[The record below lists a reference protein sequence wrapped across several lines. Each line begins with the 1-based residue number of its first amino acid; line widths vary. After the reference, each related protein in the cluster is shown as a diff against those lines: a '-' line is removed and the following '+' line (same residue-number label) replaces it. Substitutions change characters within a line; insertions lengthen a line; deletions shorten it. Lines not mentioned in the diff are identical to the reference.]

1 MSSTYEK
8 QQQGL
13 GGSLTIAATV
23 LAAGDFCEVL
33 CIGATAFTTLTDSL
47 EKTTLEYGNYASGTI
62 TFTDAPHAEDTIT
75 VHDVVYTFKAEA
87 VPANAEI
94 TIGTGDDAAAMAA
107 STAANVAA
115 KLAGD
120 TAIVATP
127 AAGVVTVRSAVRGTV
142 GNGATFTL
150 VQSANHTA
158 VSGALLTGGTDLT
171 ARKTPTY
178 PAGTIL
184 RGRFTAVQ
192 PAAASV
198 TCYISPDPR

>member
-13 GGSLTIAATV
+13 GGTV
-23 LAAGDFCEVL
+23 TVASGVLVQGDFCEIL
-33 CIGATAFTTLTDSL
+33 CIGATAFTTLTDAL
-47 EKTTLEYGNYASGTI
+47 EKTTAEYGNYASGTI

-75 VHDVVYTFKAEA
+75 VHDVIYTFKAEA
-87 VPANAEI
+87 DPDEAQI
-94 TIGTGDDAAAMAA
+94 TIGTGADAATKAA

-120 TAIVATP
+120 AAIVATA
-127 AAGVVTVRSAVRGTV
+127 AAGVVTVRAAARGTA

-171 ARKTPTY
+171 ARKTPSY
-178 PAGTIL
+178 PAGTVL

-192 PAAASV
+192 PASASV
-198 TCYISPDPR
+198 TCYVSPDPR